1 MIRII
6 LAAVVVS
13 AVLAPAALADPP
25 FTVTEDDVNV
35 TLPAPF
41 CGFPTIAHI
50 EGVLKT
56 KTYVD
61 DAGNVVRQVLNVQQS
76 FTITYTNPANGKSIS
91 TVLGGPVFVEYHPDG
106 SFTQT
111 VAGRERLYVA
121 PGEGPVASQVGRLV
135 VHVAPDGTV
144 TTLFEAG
151 RWDESVFPGICAYLA
166 AA

>member
-1 MIRII
+1 MIRTVIAGL
-6 LAAVVVS
+6 LAA
-13 AVLAPAALADPP
+13 AVLAPVAAADPP
-25 FTVTEDDVNV
+25 FTVTHEEVNV

-50 EGVLKT
+50 EGILTT
-56 KTYVD
+56 KTYTD

-76 FTITYTNPANGKSIS
+76 FTITYTNPANGKSVS
-91 TVLGGPVFVEYHPDG
+91 TVLGGPVFVEYHSDG

-151 RWDESVFPGICAYLA
+151 RWDESVFPGVCAYLA
-166 AA
+166 S

>member
-1 MIRII
+1 MIRTVIAGL
-6 LAAVVVS
+6 LAA
-13 AVLAPAALADPP
+13 AVLAPVAEADPP
-25 FTVTEDDVNV
+25 FTVTHEDVNV

-41 CGFPTIAHI
+41 CGFPTIANI
-50 EGVLKT
+50 EGILTT
-56 KTYVD
+56 KTYTD
-61 DAGNVVRQVLNVQQS
+61 DAGNVVRQVRNVQQS
-76 FTITYTNPANGKSIS
+76 FTITYTNPANGKSVS

-111 VAGRERLYVA
+111 IAGRERLYVA

-151 RWDESVFPGICAYLA
+151 RWDESVFPGVCAYLA
-166 AA
+166 S

>member
-1 MIRII
+1 MIRVI
-6 LAAVVVS
+6 LAVAAAA
-13 AVLAPAALADPP
+13 AVLAPTALADPP
-25 FTVTEDDVNV
+25 FTVTAEEVDI
-35 TLPAPF
+35 TRPAPF

-56 KTYVD
+56 KTYTD
-61 DAGNVVRQVLNVQQS
+61 EGGNVVREVLNVQQS

-111 VAGRERLYVA
+111 IAGRERLYVA
-121 PGEGPVASQVGRLV
+121 PGLGPVASQVGRLV
-135 VHVAPDGTV
+135 VRVASDGTV

-151 RWDESVFPGICAYLA
+151 RWDASVFPGVCAYLA
-166 AA
+166 S

>member
-1 MIRII
+1 MIRTVIAGL
-6 LAAVVVS
+6 LAA
-13 AVLAPAALADPP
+13 AVLAPVAAADPP
-25 FTVTEDDVNV
+25 FTVTHEEVNV

-50 EGVLKT
+50 EGILTT
-56 KTYVD
+56 KTYTD

-111 VAGRERLYVA
+111 IAGRERLYVA

-151 RWDESVFPGICAYLA
+151 RWDESVFPGVCAYLA
-166 AA
+166 S